1 MNVNVEI
8 KNIAQIKAAFRRSPY
23 IMTKNLSG
31 AIRRV
36 SAKVQSQSI
45 KITPVRTGFLRRSHE
60 TRFESPLRAIVKP
73 TANYAYYVHEG
84 TKFMTARPFLADAVE
99 ITQGF
104 TDTEFEK
111 AVQDTLDT
119 IGRSV

>member
-8 KNIAQIKAAFRRSPY
+8 KNIEQIKSAFRRAPY
-23 IMTKNLSG
+23 LMTKNLSG

-36 SAKVQSQSI
+36 SLNIQRQSM
-45 KITPVRTGFLRRSHE
+45 KITPVKTGFLRRSHTTTFE
-60 TRFESPLRAIVKP
+60 TGLRATVQP
-73 TANYAYYVHEG
+73 TASYAGFVHEG
-84 TKFMTARPFLADAVE
+84 TRFMQARPFLADAVE

-119 IGRSV
+119 IGRAT

>member
-1 MNVNVEI
+1 MINIQI
-8 KNIAQIKAAFRRSPY
+8 KNAAQIKSAFRRSPY

-31 AIRRV
+31 AIKRV
-36 SAKVQSQSI
+36 AYKVQGQSQR
-45 KITPVRTGFLRRSHE
+45 ITPVKTGFLRRSHTTTFE
-60 TRFESPLRAIVKP
+60 TGLRATIEP
-73 TANYAYYVHEG
+73 TASYAGFVHEG
-84 TKFMTARPFLADAVE
+84 TRFMKARPFLADAVE

-119 IGRSV
+119 IGASV

>member
-1 MNVNVEI
+1 MINIQI
-8 KNIAQIKAAFRRSPY
+8 KNAAQIKSAFRRSPY

-31 AIRRV
+31 AIKRV
-36 SAKVQSQSI
+36 AYKVQGQSQR
-45 KITPVRTGFLRRSHE
+45 ITPVKTGFLRRSHTTTFE
-60 TRFESPLRAIVKP
+60 TGLRATIEP
-73 TANYAYYVHEG
+73 TASYAGFVHEG
-84 TKFMTARPFLADAVE
+84 TRFMKARPFLADAVE

-119 IGRSV
+119 IGNAT

>member
-1 MNVNVEI
+1 MINIQI
-8 KNIAQIKAAFRRSPY
+8 KNAAQIKSAFRRSPY

-31 AIRRV
+31 AIKRV
-36 SAKVQSQSI
+36 AYKVQGQSQR
-45 KITPVRTGFLRRSHE
+45 ITPVKTGFLRRSHTTTFE
-60 TRFESPLRAIVKP
+60 TGLRATIEP
-73 TANYAYYVHEG
+73 TASYAGFVHEG
-84 TKFMTARPFLADAVE
+84 TRFMKPRPFLADAVE

-119 IGRSV
+119 IGNAT

>member
-8 KNIAQIKAAFRRSPY
+8 KNIAQIKSAFHRAPY
-23 IMTKNLSG
+23 LMSKNLAG

-36 SAKVQSQSI
+36 ALKVQSESM
-45 KITPVRTGFLRRSHE
+45 KITPVQTGFLRRSH
-60 TRFESPLRAIVKP
+60 TTAFESPLRARIEP
-73 TANYAYYVHEG
+73 TASYAYWVHEG
-84 TKFMTARPFLADAVE
+84 ANGVQGRPFLSDAVE

-111 AVQDTLDT
+111 AVQDTLNT
-119 IGRSV
+119 IGNAT

>member
-1 MNVNVEI
+1 MISIQI
-8 KNIAQIKAAFRRSPY
+8 KNAAQIKSAFRRSPY

-31 AIRRV
+31 AIKRV
-36 SAKVQSQSI
+36 AYKVQGQSQR
-45 KITPVRTGFLRRSHE
+45 ITPVKTGFLRRSHTTTFE
-60 TRFESPLRAIVKP
+60 TGLRATIEP
-73 TANYAYYVHEG
+73 TASYAGFVHEG
-84 TKFMTARPFLADAVE
+84 TRFMKPRPFLADAVE

-119 IGRSV
+119 IGASV